1 MQHSHVRGIYRAPH
15 LTPDGLPYLK
25 AIDGRNRVLARAVVY
40 PWDSEREMAAM
51 LRRVLN
57 RLDPPASHR

>member
-1 MQHSHVRGIYRAPH
+1 MQQKHARGIYRAPH
-15 LTPDGLPYLK
+15 LTSDGWPYLK
-25 AIDGRNRVLARAVVY
+25 AIDSRNRVVARAVVY

-57 RLDPPASHR
+57 RLDPTSRR